1 MGKVWSLDSLGS
13 YFYGSFL
20 GRTFTPASQRM
31 KSELIHFFE
40 NMAVPKAQ
48 CSQALAC
55 EIGVALVQLD
65 FIFGGVQFGHE
76 RSLHDT
82 VVWAQSWIVHV
93 RTAF

>member
-1 MGKVWSLDSLGS
+1 
-13 YFYGSFL
+13 
-20 GRTFTPASQRM
+20 M

-40 NMAVPKAQ
+40 NVAVPKAQ

-65 FIFGGVQFGHE
+65 FIFGGAQFGHE

-93 RTAF
+93 RTAFQRVRAVKKNATKSKPRTEQMAALLR